1 MKGGITLKKGDFMQT
16 LKQFPN
22 RDELK
27 NKSYKEIIDKYAY
40 LVDFVM
46 ISKGAKKNRFKISIP
61 EDNKEL
67 WERFISFCV
76 IAEEYFMLY
85 EMNEPSIKSSSL
97 LNRTSQE
104 VARKILK
111 NLKMEISSREIHD
124 FGGMKLEEWMEL
136 CKNNGR
142 IFK

>member
-1 MKGGITLKKGDFMQT
+1 
-16 LKQFPN
+16 
-22 RDELK
+22 
-27 NKSYKEIIDKYAY
+27 
-40 LVDFVM
+40 
-46 ISKGAKKNRFKISIP
+46 
-61 EDNKEL
+61 
-67 WERFISFCV
+67 
-76 IAEEYFMLY
+76 MLY

-104 VARKILK
+104 VAKKILK
-111 NLKMEISSREIHD
+111 NLKMEISGREIHD